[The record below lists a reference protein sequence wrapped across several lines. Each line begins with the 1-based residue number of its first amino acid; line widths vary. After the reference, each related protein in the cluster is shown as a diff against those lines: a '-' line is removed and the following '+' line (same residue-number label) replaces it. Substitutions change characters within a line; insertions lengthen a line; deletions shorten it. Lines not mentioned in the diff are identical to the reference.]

1 MIVDSLILF
10 LAGAWP
16 VIHLFCALAV
26 HASNTAMIVI
36 IVVFTE
42 LFEKKHLMRLRNS
55 YICKL
60 ACFGLVPIGRQ
71 N

>member
-1 MIVDSLILF
+1 ML
-10 LAGAWP
+10 
-16 VIHLFCALAV
+16 CALEEN
-26 HASNTAMIVI
+26 ASSMAMMVI
-36 IVVFTE
+36 IDSFTE
-42 LFEKKHLMRLRNS
+42 LFEKKHLIRLRNS